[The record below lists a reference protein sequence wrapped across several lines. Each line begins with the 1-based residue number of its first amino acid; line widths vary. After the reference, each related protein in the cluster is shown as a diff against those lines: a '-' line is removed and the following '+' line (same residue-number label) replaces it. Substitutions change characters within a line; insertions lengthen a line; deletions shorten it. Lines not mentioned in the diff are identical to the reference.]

1 MEKIVKKNLIFGF
14 GDKKQMIPME
24 KLVLKDEHGKKIIF
38 NIKKTFNSRAILGEP
53 IFKQYFMIF
62 DYSKNRIGFSPKR

>member
-1 MEKIVKKNLIFGF
+1 
-14 GDKKQMIPME
+14 MIPME
-24 KLVLKDEHGKKIIF
+24 KLVLKDDHGKKIIF
-38 NIKKTFNSRAILGEP
+38 NIKKTFNMRAILGEP